1 MTFREQDI
9 MADYFRE
16 QGNMLPRLE
25 GLWWGGGGG
34 GSKETCPFIFWEQAN
49 IANTLNE
56 QEHKMHLGN
65 REHGNF
71 EDHF

>member
-16 QGNMLPRLE
+16 QRNMVPRLE
-25 GLWWGGGGG
+25 PWVVVGGGG
-34 GSKETCPFIFWEQAN
+34 KETCPFIFWEQAN
-49 IANTLNE
+49 IANTLKE
-56 QEHKMHLGN
+56 QEYKIHLGN

-71 EDHF
+71 EGHF